1 MLAGLYLL
9 AAFLAALTAVQRL
22 FPRLPALVRLA
33 GAFTSGIIVT
43 AWATFLVA
51 WGLSSLTQ
59 DSLTIAIL
67 FAIGVNLVVIA
78 VWGRDLRPR
87 DFRLTALE
95 AILLAASLLFSFWL
109 MNARLSGS
117 PPVVS
122 ANTWGDTA
130 LHVSLARSF
139 SEGHNYPPQYPFFGG
154 ESIRYHFGYDFFA
167 GALEKGGLPIV
178 WAFNL
183 PGALGFTAMMVVV
196 FELGRLLFRRAAV
209 GLMAVVLLITN
220 SSLSF
225 LRYFDLYGNDIPLA
239 LRHLWDKQPPPFN
252 DRYLAVGPY
261 LVEGKIDQISIF
273 WTLNVFLTQTHLII
287 AMAFVLFVAY
297 GLIRS
302 LCKGQPLAA
311 ATAATLGAL
320 MGMSFWLNGVLYI
333 AAMVFFVGLIAAF
346 AASDCL
352 AVLPRSREAAWRA
365 LRGRAAEAAP
375 FVVPALL
382 LALPQAI
389 WLNGGLHNS
398 GSVRWH
404 VGYLVCS
411 SPDASCNATGFK
423 FDHISHYWDF
433 IEWWWLNLGLA
444 LPLMLLGALWAAPQQ
459 RRVLLGI
466 MAIFLFGNFV
476 QLSRD
481 LGGHNHKIFNLWE
494 ILMNLFAAF
503 AFVRLWD
510 LFGDDLRIGHI
521 KIDARDIRTLARA
534 AMPVVF
540 VFLVLSGIIDFMVI
554 KNDAKFPVFG
564 DKTQTIE
571 WIERYTPGDSL
582 FLTTYG
588 DLYTA
593 PALAG
598 RRLFLGYEPWAGSA
612 GYQVEPRRTII
623 AAIYGAQTK
632 VEACQLLTQNHID
645 YIHLGPPELAG
656 GRFGVNQTLF
666 SDQFAR
672 AQPAEGQGA
681 GVAIYDVRRSCQG
694 LAARSATAPLLG
706 SP

>member
-1 MLAGLYLL
+1 MIAAIYLIASFLAGL
-9 AAFLAALTAVQRL
+9 AVVQAV
-22 FPRLPALVRLA
+22 FPRLPVAVRLA
-33 GAFTSGIIVT
+33 GAFTGGLIVT
-43 AWATFLVA
+43 AWVTFLVA
-51 WGLSSLTQ
+51 WALAGLSD
-59 DSLTIAIL
+59 DSLLIGIA
-67 FAIGVNLVVIA
+67 FATGVNAVVVA
-78 VWGRDLRPR
+78 AWGPGLRWHQ
-87 DFRLTALE
+87 FRLSGLE
-95 AILLAASLLFSFWL
+95 AALFVASLVFSLWL
-109 MNARLSGS
+109 MDARLSGS
-117 PPVVS
+117 PPMVS

-139 SEGHNYPPQYPFFGG
+139 SEGHNYPPEYPFFGG
-154 ESIRYHFGYDFFA
+154 ETIRYHFGYDFFA

-183 PGALGFTAMMVVV
+183 PGALGFTAMMMLV
-196 FELGRLLFRRAAV
+196 FELGRLLFGRIAV

-225 LRYFDLYGNDIPLA
+225 LRYFELYGNDIPLA

-297 GLIRS
+297 GLI
-302 LCKGQPLAA
+302 GPLSRREPLRAEQAA
-311 ATAATLGAL
+311 VLGTLV
-320 MGMSFWLNGVLYI
+320 GMSFWLNGVLYV
-333 AAMVFFVGLIAAF
+333 AAMVFFGAL
-346 AASDCL
+346 L
-352 AVLPRSREAAWRA
+352 AVFSLSGPAHGGRTLPQR
-365 LRGRAAEAAP
+365 LREAAP
-375 FVVPALL
+375 FLAPAVI

-389 WLNGGLHNS
+389 WLNGGLHNG

-411 SPDASCNATGFK
+411 SPDASCNATGFR
-423 FDHISHYWDF
+423 FDHLSHYWDF

-444 LPLMLLGALWAAPQQ
+444 LPLMVFGAIWSPP
-459 RRVLLGI
+459 RERKVLLAI
-466 MAIFLFGNFV
+466 MAIFVFGNFV

-510 LFGDDLRIGHI
+510 IVRHDLHLGGLKVRADDVRL
-521 KIDARDIRTLARA
+521 LVRA
-534 AMPVVF
+534 AMPVLF

-554 KNDAKFPVFG
+554 KNDAKYPVFG
-564 DKTQTIE
+564 DKMQTIQ
-571 WIERYTPGDSL
+571 WIERYTPGDSM
-582 FLTTYG
+582 FLTAYG

-612 GYQVEPRRTII
+612 GYKVEPRRAAV
-623 AAIYGAQTK
+623 AAIYGAQSK
-632 VEACQLLTQNHID
+632 SEACRLLAENGID
-645 YIHLGPPELAG
+645 YVEIGPSERSG
-656 GRFGVNQTLF
+656 GRFSLNEALF
-666 SDQFAR
+666 TSQFTR
-672 AQPAEGQGA
+672 AEPQAGQGD
-681 GVAIYDVRRSCQG
+681 GVAIYDVARSCQG
-694 LAARSATAPLLG
+694 ALAA
-706 SP
+706 SPP

>member
-1 MLAGLYLL
+1 MIAAVYLIASFLAGL
-9 AAFLAALTAVQRL
+9 AVIQTV
-22 FPRLPALVRLA
+22 FPRLPAAVRLA
-33 GAFTSGIIVT
+33 GAFTGGLIVT
-43 AWATFLVA
+43 AWVTFLVA
-51 WGLSSLTQ
+51 WALAGLSD
-59 DSLTIAIL
+59 DSLLIGIF
-67 FAIGVNLVVIA
+67 FATGVNAMVA
-78 VWGRDLRPR
+78 ATWGRGLRW
-87 DFRLTALE
+87 DQFRLSGLE
-95 AILLAASLLFSFWL
+95 AALFIASLVFSLWL
-109 MNARLSGS
+109 MDARLSGS
-117 PPVVS
+117 PPMVS

-139 SEGHNYPPQYPFFGG
+139 SEGHNYPPEYPFFGG
-154 ESIRYHFGYDFFA
+154 ETIRYHFGYDFFA
-167 GALEKGGLPIV
+167 GALERGGLPIV

-183 PGALGFTAMMVVV
+183 PGALGFAAMMMLV
-196 FELGRLLFRRAAV
+196 FGLGRLLFGRIAV

-225 LRYFDLYGNDIPLA
+225 LRYFELYGNDIPLA

-297 GLIRS
+297 GLI
-302 LCKGQPLAA
+302 GPLRRREQLRRDQAA
-311 ATAATLGAL
+311 VLGVL
-320 MGMSFWLNGVLYI
+320 MGMSFWLNGVLYV
-333 AAMVFFVGLIAAF
+333 AAMVFFGALIAVF
-346 AASDCL
+346 SASD
-352 AVLPRSREAAWRA
+352 PRGGWRA
-365 LRGRAAEAAP
+365 LLQRLREAAP
-375 FVVPALL
+375 FLAPAVL
-382 LALPQAI
+382 LALPQAV
-389 WLNGGLHNS
+389 WLNGGLHNG

-411 SPDASCNATGFK
+411 SPDASCNATGFR
-423 FDHISHYWDF
+423 FDRLSHYWDF
-433 IEWWWLNLGLA
+433 VEWWWLNLGLA
-444 LPLMLLGALWAAPQQ
+444 LPLMVFGAFWSPP
-459 RRVLLGI
+459 RERKVLVAV
-466 MAIFLFGNFV
+466 MAIFIFGNFV

-510 LFGDDLRIGHI
+510 AVRDDVRIGVPRLPASDLRLLVRG
-521 KIDARDIRTLARA
+521 

-554 KNDAKFPVFG
+554 KNDAKYPVFG
-564 DKTQTIE
+564 DKTQTIQ
-571 WIERYTPGDSL
+571 WVERYTPGDSM
-582 FLTTYG
+582 FLTAYG

-612 GYQVEPRRTII
+612 GYKVEPRRATV
-623 AAIYGAQTK
+623 AAIYGAQSK
-632 VEACQLLTQNHID
+632 NEACRLLTENGID
-645 YIHLGPPELAG
+645 YVQIGPSERSG
-656 GRFGVNQTLF
+656 GRFTLNESLF
-666 SDQFAR
+666 SSQFTR
-672 AQPAEGQGA
+672 AEPQAGQGD
-681 GVAIYDVRRSCQG
+681 GVVIYDVARSCQG
-694 LAARSATAPLLG
+694 APAAY